1 MTWKTNHQATNH
13 LKTTNIMAFHKDKLD
28 ALVTP
33 RSEAAIRRAENRK
46 RNRDALRKSQEI
58 ALVLHYHLRSKGMT
72 QKELADKLGVTPV
85 YVGKLLKGGENL
97 TLETICKLEQ
107 CIGENL
113 VSVCKPYV
121 SAVAVA
127 RATTLCFS
135 ADAEKSEKYRET
147 VQLNKYNIFTGSS
160 VA

>member
-1 MTWKTNHQATNH
+1 
-13 LKTTNIMAFHKDKLD
+13 MAFHKDKLD
-28 ALVTP
+28 ALVTL
-33 RSEAAIRRAENRK
+33 RSEAAIKRAENRK
-46 RNRDALRKSQEI
+46 RNRNALRKSQEI

-113 VSVCKPYV
+113 VSICKPYV
-121 SAVAVA
+121 SAVA

-147 VQLNKYNIFTGSS
+147 VQLNDYYVFTDNN